1 MSALQ
6 YKIKLHRAV
15 LEEDSKH
22 IDAKAKEK
30 IKKKCHE
37 LLSKAPDQVGEPLQR
52 ELSAY
57 RKLKVFDQ
65 YRVVYRIDRVSK
77 TVFILVIGIRRD
89 DEVYR
94 EALKRHQV

>member
-1 MSALQ
+1 MSVLH

-15 LEEDSKH
+15 LEEDSKQF
-22 IDAKAKEK
+22 DAKAKEK

-37 LLSKAPDQVGEPLQR
+37 LLSTAPEEAGEPLQR

-65 YRVVYRIDRVSK
+65 YRVVYRVNRASK
-77 TVFILVIGIRRD
+77 TVFILVVGIRRD

-94 EALKRHQV
+94 EA